1 MATRSRFAAAGSV
14 LGISALLLAGCGA
27 APDEKASSDSKGS
40 SDYKA
45 CIVSDEGG
53 FDDKSFNENSYNGL
67 KAAEEEYGIKTAEAQ
82 SSSPADFGPNVN
94 KMVQAGCNSIITVGF
109 ALADTTKQVAKENPD
124 THFAIVD
131 DGSIEADNVRPIV
144 YDTAQAAFQ
153 AGYLAAAQSKT
164 GKVATYGGAQMPTVT
179 IFMDGFA
186 QGVEHYNK
194 EKGKDVKVLGWDTKN
209 QSGTFTGDFS
219 DQTKGKTNTQNFLDQ
234 GADIIMPV
242 AGPVGAGTL
251 EAVKS
256 YNASHSD
263 KPAAVVWVDSDGY
276 ETNPEYKDIILTS
289 VQKKMK
295 EAVESTIK
303 DDMDQKFSSE
313 KYIGTLENDGVGLA
327 PFHDFEGKVSQE
339 TVKELEQIKEKIIS
353 GEITVK
359 TEGQPTK

>member
-1 MATRSRFAAAGSV
+1 MATRSRFAATGTV

-27 APDEKASSDSKGS
+27 APEESSSSNKEA

-45 CIVSDEGG
+45 CIISDEGG
-53 FDDKSFNENSYNGL
+53 FDDKSFNENSYKGVT
-67 KAAEEEYGIKTAEAQ
+67 AAKEDYGIQMSESQ
-82 SSSPADFGPNVN
+82 SESAADFNPN
-94 KMVQAGCNSIITVGF
+94 MTSLVQQNCNSIISVGF
-109 ALADTTKQVAKENPD
+109 ALADTTKQAAKDNPE

-164 GKVATYGGAQMPTVT
+164 GKVATYGGAEMPTVT
-179 IFMDGFA
+179 IFTQGFK
-186 QGVEHYNK
+186 QGVDYYNK
-194 EKGKDVKVLGWDTKN
+194 EKNKDVKVLGTD
-209 QSGTFTGDFS
+209 SFTGDFT
-219 DQTKGKTNTQNFLDQ
+219 DQTKGKTLTQNFLDQ

-251 EAVKS
+251 EAVS
-256 YNASHSD
+256 EYNKSHSD
-263 KPAAVVWVDSDGY
+263 APASVIWVDSDGY
-276 ETNPEYKDIILTS
+276 ETNPNYQDIILTS

-303 DDMDQKFSSE
+303 DDIDGKFTNE
-313 KYIGTLENDGVGLA
+313 KYIGTLQNDGVGLA
-327 PFHDFEGKVSQE
+327 PFHNFEDKVSSE
-339 TVKELEQIKEKIIS
+339 TKSELDTIKDKIVS

-359 TEGQPTK
+359 TDGTPTK